1 MTAHRMARPGGAT
14 FRPTTPAG
22 RMGRNQLDILEDLAR
37 RQNAGPGDGFVLA
50 HTIARRYGRTTEA
63 MHRTAASLVRRGL
76 IELGARD
83 GWITYRITDAGRQVI
98 A

>member
-1 MTAHRMARPGGAT
+1 MTAHRIARPGGAT
-14 FRPTTPAG
+14 YRLANHPD
-22 RMGRNQLDILEDLAR
+22 RLSRSQLDILEDLAR